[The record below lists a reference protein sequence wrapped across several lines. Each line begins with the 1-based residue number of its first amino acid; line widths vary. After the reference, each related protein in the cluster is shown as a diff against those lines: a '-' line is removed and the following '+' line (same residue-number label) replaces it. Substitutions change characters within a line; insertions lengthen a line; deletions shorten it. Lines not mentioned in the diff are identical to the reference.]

1 MRRHNQLDCGKADG
15 LGAPQLEGVA
25 QEVVGAI
32 FKIMAAAASGRNF
45 YQRQFKSQ
53 LSPVDQ
59 V

>member
-1 MRRHNQLDCGKADG
+1 